1 VEAVERRHVRGA
13 IKRVVSRQ
21 SQVGRKILAARRQHA
36 LERIEGYM
44 AIDNNTKILAGNI
57 KLLLLDC
64 DGVLT
69 DGRLYYSAGGEEMK
83 VFDVKD
89 GQGLV
94 SWHAAGF
101 SSGIISGRKSEIVEL
116 RAKELGIGFV
126 HQGVEDK
133 LAAFLAILSEAYI
146 TDPMEVAYVGDD
158 IGDIPIMKK
167 VGFPVAV
174 ADAVVEVKA
183 AAAYVTEARGGRGA
197 VREVIDFL
205 LRAKNGLA
213 S

>member
-1 VEAVERRHVRGA
+1 MG
-13 IKRVVSRQ
+13 
-21 SQVGRKILAARRQHA
+21 
-36 LERIEGYM
+36 
-44 AIDNNTKILAGNI
+44 IDNNTKILASGV

-69 DGRLYYSAGGEEMK
+69 DGRLYFTAGGEEMK
-83 VFDVKD
+83 VFDVRD

-101 SSGIISGRKSEIVEL
+101 GSGIISGRKSDIVDL

-133 LAAFLAILSEAYI
+133 QTAFLAILSEAYI
-146 TDPMEVAYVGDD
+146 TDPLEVAYVGDD

-167 VGFPVAV
+167 VGLPIAV
-174 ADAVVEVKA
+174 ADAVGEVKA
-183 AAAYVTEARGGRGA
+183 AASLVTVASGGRGA
-197 VREVIDFL
+197 VREITDLL
-205 LRAKNGLA
+205 LRAKNILA
-213 S
+213 G

>member
-1 VEAVERRHVRGA
+1 MAPF
-13 IKRVVSRQ
+13 
-21 SQVGRKILAARRQHA
+21 KITPEIESLA
-36 LERIEGYM
+36 LG
-44 AIDNNTKILAGNI
+44 I

-69 DGRLYYSAGGEEMK
+69 DGRLYFSAGGEEMK
-83 VFDVKD
+83 VFDVRD

-101 SSGIISGRKSEIVEL
+101 NSGIISGRKSEIVDL
-116 RAKELGIGFV
+116 RAEELGIGFV

-133 LAAFLAILSEAYI
+133 LTAFLAILSEAYI
-146 TDPMEVAYVGDD
+146 TDPREVAYVGDD

-174 ADAVVEVKA
+174 ADAVTEVKEV
-183 AAAYVTEARGGRGA
+183 AAYVTSAGGGRGA
-197 VREVIDFL
+197 VREVINL
-205 LRAKNGLA
+205 ILSA
-213 S
+213 SSK